1 MRVFRRL
8 GCCAGV
14 LTAIAAALTLSSGG
28 VTAQA
33 GAPPFPTIMTFERA
47 QAFVQAAE
55 RKLDYVPGEVLVK
68 FKAGVTASGQQRA
81 LDAVR
86 SRPSVSQLR
95 WVGEVA
101 LLRDQRE
108 QNATILAAQLS
119 AQPEVEYAEPN
130 YLRHVS
136 RTPTDPGFS
145 ARQWNFTA
153 IDLPSAWDINDG
165 ASSSII
171 VAVVDTGVTT
181 VNQSFQART
190 WNGTAIQTIVVPFA
204 VNPDLSPDRSRL
216 VTPRDFVFTGTAT
229 VMDMVGHGTHV
240 SSTIAEDTNNT
251 LAEAGIAYN
260 AKIMPVKVCF
270 GFWEV
275 QFSISGDGFRG
286 FAPLDAGGCPDEAI
300 AAGIRYAADN
310 GANVINLSLGGPG
323 ASITVKDALTYAL
336 GKGAFIAVAAG
347 NEFEEGNPVEYPAGF
362 GPTMDGVMTVGAVGR
377 SLRRSYF
384 SNTGSHVEIA
394 APGGDF
400 RDGGL
405 NGLIWQATIAAS
417 DSDAETVL
425 FPRFDRYQETP
436 EQGTSMATPHVAG
449 IAALIMSQG
458 VTNPAAVEALIK
470 KTARFLGTADPS
482 TPNRNKEF
490 GFGLIQPRVALRG
503 FGIAK

>member
-1 MRVFRRL
+1 MSVSRRL
-8 GCCAGV
+8 SCCAGV
-14 LTAIAAALTLSSGG
+14 VLAIAAGLTLSSGG
-28 VTAQA
+28 VKAQTSA
-33 GAPPFPTIMTFERA
+33 SPFPGMMTLERA

-55 RKLDYVPGEVLVK
+55 RKLNYVPGEVLVK

-95 WVGEVA
+95 WIGEVA
-101 LLRDQRE
+101 ILRDQRE

-119 AQPEVEYAEPN
+119 TQPEVEYAEPN

-136 RTPTDPGFS
+136 RTPNDTGFS
-145 ARQWNFTA
+145 SRQWNFTA
-153 IDLPSAWDINDG
+153 IDLPNAWDINDG
-165 ASSSII
+165 ATSSII

-181 VNQSFQART
+181 VNQTFGART
-190 WNGTAIQTIVVPFA
+190 WNGTAIQTISVPFA
-204 VNPDLSPDRSRL
+204 VNPDLSGSRL
-216 VTPRDFVFTGTAT
+216 VTPRDFVLTGTAT

-275 QFSISGDGFRG
+275 QFSLSEAGFRG

-300 AAGIRYAADN
+300 AAGIRWAADN

-323 ASITVKDALTYAL
+323 ASTTVKDALTYAL
-336 GKGAFIAVAAG
+336 GKGAFIAIAAG
-347 NEFEEGNPVEYPAGF
+347 NEFEEGNPLEYPAAF
-362 GPTMDGVMTVGAVGR
+362 APTMDGVMTVASVGR

-384 SNTGSHVEIA
+384 SNTGTHVEIA

-405 NGLIWQATIAAS
+405 NGLIWQATIAAG

-458 VTNPAAVEALIK
+458 VTKPAAVEALIK
-470 KTARFLGTADPS
+470 KTARFLGTPDPS
-482 TPNRNKEF
+482 TPNRNNEF